1 MTLQDDTTRKG
12 GFLCLKLPSIELVTV
27 LLLIFC
33 TPRIT
38 FQKRDV
44 RKYIEKAVSPFR
56 DVHADAGNA
65 EWCGYMGRSQILTYG
80 HPYSPCTCDLLG
92 RRRQLPLVRL
102 PPTLHSQSPWSAALA
117 PERGSSSHFSGL
129 QNLES
134 PAEHLNNPCQ
144 LGEAKHLEKKSL
156 FFDTN
161 RKRGKIVNGSPCREE
176 DTRWIHGQWW
186 GPSGA
191 HTDWITY
198 DVIRR
203 CNHRERLTW
212 TSRYPS
218 PQPSHLLAR
227 KKLHSVKNQ

>member
-1 MTLQDDTTRKG
+1 MENDSARWHNKKRGIFVPEVAKHRAGDRLAID
-12 GFLCLKLPSIELVTV
+12 
-27 LLLIFC
+27 LLHPTHHLSKE
-33 TPRIT
+33 R
-38 FQKRDV
+38 R
-44 RKYIEKAVSPFR
+44 EKIHRESSLTIR

-65 EWCGYMGRSQILTYG
+65 EWCGYMGRSQILTHG

-92 RRRQLPLVRL
+92 RQRQLPLVRL

-191 HTDWITY
+191 HTDWITH
-198 DVIRR
+198 DVISR
-203 CNHRERLTW
+203 CNH
-212 TSRYPS
+212 SKDS
-218 PQPSHLLAR
+218 PEHLNI
-227 KKLHSVKNQ
+227 LHHNHLICWLGKNCIL